1 MEKVLGQCHAEEKC
15 HLSQNAMGKA
25 KEDQMAPIKA
35 SLSVNKYA
43 DSFLLYV
50 RDFSGAANKAYAD
63 MARRTLRIKEG
74 PKGRIKLKKNA
85 TKVLRQ
91 AVESLKIDSSDSG
104 NGMRNP
110 VTPSLP
116 ATAVSSAMV
125 RRRSG

>member
-25 KEDQMAPIKA
+25 KEDQMAPTKA

-74 PKGRIKLKKNA
+74 PKGRIKLKNK
-85 TKVLRQ
+85 
-91 AVESLKIDSSDSG
+91 
-104 NGMRNP
+104 
-110 VTPSLP
+110 
-116 ATAVSSAMV
+116 SSAAGCGE
-125 RRRSG
+125 SED